1 VLTFTNAPPSS
12 RNFPFLSMTPS
23 SFDPQQV
30 NDLLR
35 TRRSVFV
42 PQFVPGK
49 IIPDDIIWQLLE
61 NANWAPSHKRTEPW
75 RFVVF
80 TGAGLQRLAQFQAD
94 LYQQTAG
101 FKFNPAKH
109 EKLLAM
115 PPQCSHI
122 IALGMQRSDDLPEI
136 EDVEA
141 VACAVQNLALS
152 AHAYSLGGFW
162 SSGGVTY
169 TEEAKAFF
177 GLGPA
182 DKLLGFFNLGYVQ
195 TPGSAGKRGPVQAKT
210 RWVTE

>member
-1 VLTFTNAPPSS
+1 
-12 RNFPFLSMTPS
+12 MTPS
-23 SFDPQQV
+23 LAPQQV
-30 NDLLR
+30 NDLIR

-42 PQFVPGK
+42 PQFEPGK

-80 TGAGLQRLAQFQAD
+80 SGAGLQRLAQFQAD

-122 IALGMQRSDDLPEI
+122 IALGMQRSEDLPEI

-152 AHAYSLGGFW
+152 AHAYGLGGFW
-162 SSGGVTY
+162 SSGGITY

-177 GLGPA
+177 GLGPE
-182 DKLLGFFNLGYVQ
+182 DKLLGFFNLGYVK
-195 TPGSAGKRGPVQAKT
+195 TPGAAGKRGPVQDKT

>member
-1 VLTFTNAPPSS
+1 MDSPI
-12 RNFPFLSMTPS
+12 
-23 SFDPQQV
+23 DPQQV
-30 NDLLR
+30 NDLIR

-61 NANWAPSHKRTEPW
+61 NANWAPSHKRTESW
-75 RFVVF
+75 RFTVF
-80 TGAGLQRLAQFQAD
+80 TGAGLQKLASFQAEM
-94 LYQQTAG
+94 YKQTAG
-101 FKFNPAKH
+101 VKFNEGKY

-122 IALGMQRSDDLPEI
+122 IAIGMHRTDEGLPEI
-136 EDVEA
+136 EEIEA

-152 AHAYSLGGFW
+152 AHAYGLGGFW

-169 TEEAKAFF
+169 MEEAKAFF
-177 GLGPA
+177 GLRPQ

-195 TPGSAGKRGPVQAKT
+195 TPGSAGKRGPVQEKT
-210 RWVTE
+210 QWVTQ

>member
-1 VLTFTNAPPSS
+1 MASA
-12 RNFPFLSMTPS
+12 
-23 SFDPQQV
+23 FDPQQL
-30 NDLLR
+30 NELIR

-42 PQFVPGK
+42 PQFEPGK

-75 RFVVF
+75 RFTVF
-80 TGAGLQRLAQFQAD
+80 TGAGLQKLADFQASM
-94 LYQQTAG
+94 YKETAG
-101 FKFNPAKH
+101 PKFDETKYQ
-109 EKLLAM
+109 KLLAM
-115 PPQCSHI
+115 PPQCSHV
-122 IALGMQRSDDLPEI
+122 IALGMQRSADLPEI

-152 AHAYSLGGFW
+152 AHAYGLGGFW

-169 TEEAKAFF
+169 NEAAKAFF

-182 DKLLGFFNLGYVQ
+182 DKLLGFFNLGYVR
-195 TPGSAGKRGPVQAKT
+195 TAGTAGKRGPVQDKT